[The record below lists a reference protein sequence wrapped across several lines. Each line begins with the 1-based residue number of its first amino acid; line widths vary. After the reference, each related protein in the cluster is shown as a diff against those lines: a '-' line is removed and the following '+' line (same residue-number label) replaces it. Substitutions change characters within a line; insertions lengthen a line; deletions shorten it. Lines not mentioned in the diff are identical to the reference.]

1 MIGQLLEG
9 GQREGLCACIYVH
22 GISLCA
28 HLCLHVCL
36 YPGDILHAFMFI
48 TLMSFNLYMHVP
60 CEQYVYRVF
69 AMPSCVHV
77 VHSVCLHTYTFCV
90 HACGT

>member
-9 GQREGLCACIYVH
+9 GQREGLYVCINVH

-48 TLMSFNLYMHVP
+48 TLHEFAYI
-60 CEQYVYRVF
+60 YIYRF
-69 AMPSCVHV
+69 YSTL
-77 VHSVCLHTYTFCV
+77 SLL
-90 HACGT
+90 